1 MHFFASAAGDSYDA
15 SMNTDR
21 RRTARDRRRGARIPA
36 TFAVKQ
42 SVGDKVELCQA
53 EDISPGGMA
62 IKRLRDRSQSPRT
75 AVALHFELP
84 GTGEEITAEAVVTHD
99 ASAGSFR
106 RTGVG
111 FIALPPEQAQAI
123 AAFCRRAALTP
134 RRARSR

>member
-1 MHFFASAAGDSYDA
+1 
-15 SMNTDR
+15 MNTDR